1 MPFRFFQ
8 EGKSEKVAS
17 LKIIRRAAETGRPML
32 VELDG
37 TLEAEWL
44 LDGTRSQLAIP
55 IRREQKII
63 GILFLESRAKF
74 SDPAALLGSLT
85 RLSDHAAIAIANARL
100 YEEVKA
106 ANMAKSQFVS
116 FVAHELKNPMASIK
130 GYTELVAGGMA
141 GPVNEMQ
148 SGFLG
153 TVRSNVDRMNTIVSD
168 LNDLTKIQVGNLS
181 LNYRALNLS
190 QVLDEV
196 VSSLSSQIKKRI
208 SNCRSCSRTTSHLYG
223 LIRRASIRSSQIC

>member
-1 MPFRFFQ
+1 M
-8 EGKSEKVAS
+8 
-17 LKIIRRAAETGRPML
+17 
-32 VELDG
+32 
-37 TLEAEWL
+37 
-44 LDGTRSQLAIP
+44 
-55 IRREQKII
+55 
-63 GILFLESRAKF
+63 
-74 SDPAALLGSLT
+74 
-85 RLSDHAAIAIANARL
+85 
-100 YEEVKA
+100 KA
-106 ANMAKSQFVS
+106 ANVAKSQFVS

-196 VSSLSSQIKKRI
+196 VSSLSRQIEEKNQQLAIVLEDDLPSLWADPSRLNQIVTNLLSNAHKYTPESGQITIGAKRYVRTESET
-208 SNCRSCSRTTSHLYG
+208 SNLELLHVWIQDRGIGIAEEDQAKIFQSVFSSRSRQGYGSRNWTGFSDHT
-223 LIRRASIRSSQIC
+223 QPD